1 MTMAKKKVTPEQ
13 VEAAERQL
21 KNLQRQVEYDTKD
34 YTLELLLDK
43 FEKGDFFIPDYQ
55 RQFVWKT
62 SNRSLFIESVLLGLP
77 IPFMFFAGCED
88 GRLEI
93 IDGAQRMQ
101 TLREFVKNKMKL
113 SRLAKL
119 TELDGFSFED
129 LSTAT
134 RRKFLNRTFRVV
146 VLDEKTTTDIR
157 QDLFNRINTSGVR
170 ASDSEVRRGSY
181 PGKLTTY
188 IEKCCKNELFI
199 SLCPISKSKA
209 ARQERFELVLRFFA
223 YLNEYK
229 HFEHEVNP
237 FLNNF
242 LANNL
247 DSFDEQKYETDFD
260 SMLNFVKENF
270 QFGFAK
276 SQNATTTP
284 RVRFEAIS
292 VGVALALRECPN
304 LKVDNVDWINSD
316 EFKTL
321 TTSDASNNEGKL
333 VARVEYVRDKLIEAK
348 VNDCDT

>member
-1 MTMAKKKVTPEQ
+1 MAKKKVTPERI
-13 VEAAERQL
+13 EAAERQL
-21 KNLQRQVEYDTKD
+21 KDLQRQVEYDTKD

-43 FEKGDFFIPDYQ
+43 FEKGDFYIPDYQ
-55 RQFVWKT
+55 RQFVWKAN
-62 SNRSLFIESVLLGLP
+62 NRSLFIESVLLGLP
-77 IPFMFFAGCED
+77 IPVMFFAGCED

-101 TLREFVKNKMKL
+101 TLREFVKYKMKL
-113 SRLAKL
+113 NKLAKL
-119 TELDGFSFED
+119 TELDGFSFDD

-157 QDLFNRINTSGVR
+157 QDLFNRINTSGVK

-181 PGKLTTY
+181 PGKLTDY

-209 ARQERFELVLRFFA
+209 VRQERFELVLRFFA
-223 YLNEYK
+223 YLNDYK
-229 HFEHEVNP
+229 HFGHEVNP
-237 FLNNF
+237 FLNDF
-242 LANNL
+242 LAKNI
-247 DSFDEQKYETDFD
+247 DSFDEQQYEVDFEG
-260 SMLNFVKENF
+260 MLNFVKKHF

-276 SQNATTTP
+276 TQNATTTP

-292 VGVALALRECPN
+292 VGVALALREYPD
-304 LKVDNVDWINSD
+304 LEVENVDWLNSND
-316 EFKTL
+316 FKVL

-333 VARVEYVRDKLIEAK
+333 VARVEYVRDKLIGAK

>member
-1 MTMAKKKVTPEQ
+1 MAKKKVTPEQ

-21 KNLQRQVEYDTKD
+21 KELQRQVEYDTKD

-43 FEKGDFFIPDYQ
+43 FEKGDFYIPDYQ
-55 RQFVWKT
+55 RQFVWKPN
-62 SNRSLFIESVLLGLP
+62 NRSLFIESVLLGLP
-77 IPFMFFAGCED
+77 IPFMFFAGCDD

-101 TLREFVKNKMKL
+101 TLREFVKRKMKL
-113 SRLAKL
+113 SKLAKL
-119 TELDGFSFED
+119 TELDGFVFED

-134 RRKFLNRTFRVV
+134 QRKFLNRTFRVV

-157 QDLFNRINTSGVR
+157 QDLFNRINTSGVK

-181 PGKLTTY
+181 PGKLTSY
-188 IEKCCKNELFI
+188 IEKCCKNELFVA
-199 SLCPISKSKA
+199 LCPISKNKA
-209 ARQERFELVLRFFA
+209 VRQERFELVLRFFA
-223 YLNEYK
+223 YLNDYK

-237 FLNNF
+237 FLNDF
-242 LANNL
+242 LAKNL
-247 DSFDEQKYETDFD
+247 DSFDEQQYETDFMG
-260 SMLNFVKENF
+260 MLNFVQKHF

-292 VGVALALRECPN
+292 VGVALALRAYPN
-304 LKVDNVDWINSD
+304 LEVKNVDWLNSE
-316 EFKTL
+316 EFKVL

-333 VARVEYVRDKLIEAK
+333 VARVEYVRDRLIEAK
-348 VNDCDT
+348 VNDCNI

>member
-1 MTMAKKKVTPEQ
+1 MAKKKVTPEQ

-21 KNLQRQVEYDTKD
+21 KELQRQVEYDTKD

-43 FEKGDFFIPDYQ
+43 FEKGDFYIPDYQ
-55 RQFVWKT
+55 RQFVWKPN
-62 SNRSLFIESVLLGLP
+62 NRSLFIESVLLGLP
-77 IPFMFFAGCED
+77 IPFMFFAGCDD

-101 TLREFVKNKMKL
+101 TLREFVKRKMKL
-113 SRLAKL
+113 SKLAKL
-119 TELDGFSFED
+119 TELDGFVFED

-134 RRKFLNRTFRVV
+134 QRKFLNRTFRVV

-157 QDLFNRINTSGVR
+157 QDLFNRINTSGVK

-181 PGKLTTY
+181 PGKLTSY
-188 IEKCCKNELFI
+188 IEKCCKNELFVA
-199 SLCPISKSKA
+199 LCPISKNKA
-209 ARQERFELVLRFFA
+209 VRQERFELVLRFFV
-223 YLNEYK
+223 YLNDYK

-237 FLNNF
+237 FLNDF
-242 LANNL
+242 LAKNL
-247 DSFDEQKYETDFD
+247 DSFDEQQYETDFIG
-260 SMLNFVKENF
+260 MLNFVQKHF

-292 VGVALALRECPN
+292 VGVALALRAYPN
-304 LKVDNVDWINSD
+304 LEVKNVDWLNSE
-316 EFKTL
+316 EFKVL

-333 VARVEYVRDKLIEAK
+333 VARVEYVRDRLIEAK
-348 VNDCDT
+348 VNDCNI

>member
-1 MTMAKKKVTPEQ
+1 MAKKKVTPEQ

-21 KNLQRQVEYDTKD
+21 KELQRQVEYDTKD

-43 FEKGDFFIPDYQ
+43 FEKGDFYIPDYQ
-55 RQFVWKT
+55 FVWKPN
-62 SNRSLFIESVLLGLP
+62 NRSLFIESVLLGLP
-77 IPFMFFAGCED
+77 IPFMFFAGCDD

-101 TLREFVKNKMKL
+101 TLREFVKRKMKL
-113 SRLAKL
+113 SKLAKL
-119 TELDGFSFED
+119 TELDGFVFED

-134 RRKFLNRTFRVV
+134 QRKFLNRTFRVV

-157 QDLFNRINTSGVR
+157 QDLFNRINTSGVK

-181 PGKLTTY
+181 PGKLTSY
-188 IEKCCKNELFI
+188 IEKCCKNELFVA
-199 SLCPISKSKA
+199 LCPISKNKA
-209 ARQERFELVLRFFA
+209 VRQERFELVLRFFA
-223 YLNEYK
+223 YLNDYK

-237 FLNNF
+237 FLNDF
-242 LANNL
+242 LAKNL
-247 DSFDEQKYETDFD
+247 DSFDEQQYETDFIG
-260 SMLNFVKENF
+260 MLNFVQKHF

-292 VGVALALRECPN
+292 VGVALALRAYPN
-304 LKVDNVDWINSD
+304 LEVKNVDWLNSE
-316 EFKTL
+316 EFKVL

-333 VARVEYVRDKLIEAK
+333 VARVEYVRDRLIEAK
-348 VNDCDT
+348 VNDCNI

>member
-1 MTMAKKKVTPEQ
+1 MAKKKVTPEQ

-21 KNLQRQVEYDTKD
+21 KELQRQVEYNTKD

-43 FEKGDFFIPDYQ
+43 FEKGDFYIPDYQ
-55 RQFVWKT
+55 RQFVWKPN
-62 SNRSLFIESVLLGLP
+62 NRSLFIESVLLGLP
-77 IPFMFFAGCED
+77 IPFMFFAGCDD

-101 TLREFVKNKMKL
+101 TLREFVKRKMKL
-113 SRLAKL
+113 SKLAKL
-119 TELDGFSFED
+119 TELDGFVFED

-134 RRKFLNRTFRVV
+134 QRKFLNRTFRVV

-157 QDLFNRINTSGVR
+157 QDLFNRINTSGVK

-181 PGKLTTY
+181 PGKLTSY
-188 IEKCCKNELFI
+188 IEKCCKNELFVA
-199 SLCPISKSKA
+199 LCPISKNKA
-209 ARQERFELVLRFFA
+209 VRQERFELVLRFFA
-223 YLNEYK
+223 YLNDYK

-237 FLNNF
+237 FLNDF
-242 LANNL
+242 LAKNL
-247 DSFDEQKYETDFD
+247 DSFDEQQYETDFIG
-260 SMLNFVKENF
+260 MLNFVQKHF

-292 VGVALALRECPN
+292 VGVALALRAYPN
-304 LKVDNVDWINSD
+304 LEVKNVDWLNSE
-316 EFKTL
+316 EFKVL

-333 VARVEYVRDKLIEAK
+333 VARVEYVRDRLIEAK
-348 VNDCDT
+348 VNDCNI

>member
-1 MTMAKKKVTPEQ
+1 MAKKKVTPEQ

-21 KNLQRQVEYDTKD
+21 KELQRQVEYDTKD

-43 FEKGDFFIPDYQ
+43 FEKGDFYIPDYQ
-55 RQFVWKT
+55 RQFVWKPN
-62 SNRSLFIESVLLGLP
+62 NRSLFIESVLLGLP
-77 IPFMFFAGCED
+77 IPFMFFAGCDD

-101 TLREFVKNKMKL
+101 TLREFVKRKMKL
-113 SRLAKL
+113 SKLAKL
-119 TELDGFSFED
+119 TELDGFVFED

-134 RRKFLNRTFRVV
+134 QRKFLNRTFRVV

-157 QDLFNRINTSGVR
+157 QDLFNRINTSGVK

-181 PGKLTTY
+181 PGKLTSY
-188 IEKCCKNELFI
+188 IEKCCKNELFVA
-199 SLCPISKSKA
+199 LCPISKNKA
-209 ARQERFELVLRFFA
+209 VRQERFELVLRFFA
-223 YLNEYK
+223 YLNNYK

-237 FLNNF
+237 FLNDF
-242 LANNL
+242 LAKNL
-247 DSFDEQKYETDFD
+247 DSFDEQQYETDFIG
-260 SMLNFVKENF
+260 MLNFVQKHF

-292 VGVALALRECPN
+292 VGVALALRAYPN
-304 LKVDNVDWINSD
+304 LEVKNVDWLNSE
-316 EFKTL
+316 EFKVL

-333 VARVEYVRDKLIEAK
+333 VARVEYVRDRLIEAK
-348 VNDCDT
+348 VNDCNI

>member
-1 MTMAKKKVTPEQ
+1 MAKKKVTPEQ

-21 KNLQRQVEYDTKD
+21 KELQRQVEYDTKD

-43 FEKGDFFIPDYQ
+43 FEKGDFYIPDYQ
-55 RQFVWKT
+55 RQFVWKPN
-62 SNRSLFIESVLLGLP
+62 NRSLFIESVLLGLP
-77 IPFMFFAGCED
+77 IPFMFFAGCDD

-101 TLREFVKNKMKL
+101 TLREFVKRKMKL
-113 SRLAKL
+113 SKLAKL
-119 TELDGFSFED
+119 TELDGFVFED

-134 RRKFLNRTFRVV
+134 QRKFLNRTFRVV

-157 QDLFNRINTSGVR
+157 QDLFNRINTSGVK

-181 PGKLTTY
+181 PGKLTSY
-188 IEKCCKNELFI
+188 IEKCCKNELFVA
-199 SLCPISKSKA
+199 LCPISKNKA
-209 ARQERFELVLRFFA
+209 VRQERFELVLRFFA
-223 YLNEYK
+223 YLNDYK

-237 FLNNF
+237 FLNDF
-242 LANNL
+242 LAKNL
-247 DSFDEQKYETDFD
+247 DSFDEQQYETDFIG
-260 SMLNFVKENF
+260 MLNFVQKHF

-292 VGVALALRECPN
+292 VGVALALRANPN
-304 LKVDNVDWINSD
+304 LEVKNVDWLNSE
-316 EFKTL
+316 EFKVL

-333 VARVEYVRDKLIEAK
+333 VARVEYVRDRLIEAK
-348 VNDCDT
+348 VNDCNI

>member
-1 MTMAKKKVTPEQ
+1 MAKKKVTPEQ

-21 KNLQRQVEYDTKD
+21 KELQRQVEYDTKD

-43 FEKGDFFIPDYQ
+43 FEKGDFYIPDYQ
-55 RQFVWKT
+55 RQFVWKPN
-62 SNRSLFIESVLLGLP
+62 NRSLFIESVLLGLP
-77 IPFMFFAGCED
+77 IPFMFFAGCDD

-101 TLREFVKNKMKL
+101 TLREFVKRKMKL
-113 SRLAKL
+113 SKLAKL
-119 TELDGFSFED
+119 TELDGFVFED

-134 RRKFLNRTFRVV
+134 QRKSLNRTFRVV

-157 QDLFNRINTSGVR
+157 QDLFNRINTSGVK

-181 PGKLTTY
+181 PGKLTSY
-188 IEKCCKNELFI
+188 IEKCCKNELFVA
-199 SLCPISKSKA
+199 LCPISKNKA
-209 ARQERFELVLRFFA
+209 VRQERFELVLRFFA
-223 YLNEYK
+223 YLNDYK

-237 FLNNF
+237 FLNDF
-242 LANNL
+242 LAKNL
-247 DSFDEQKYETDFD
+247 DSFDEQQYETDFIG
-260 SMLNFVKENF
+260 MLNFVQKHF

-292 VGVALALRECPN
+292 VGVALALRAYPN
-304 LKVDNVDWINSD
+304 LEVKNVDWLNSE
-316 EFKTL
+316 EFKVL

-333 VARVEYVRDKLIEAK
+333 VARVEYVRDRLIEAK
-348 VNDCDT
+348 VNDCNI

>member
-1 MTMAKKKVTPEQ
+1 MAKKKVTPEQ

-21 KNLQRQVEYDTKD
+21 KELQRQVEYDTKD

-43 FEKGDFFIPDYQ
+43 FEKGDFYIPDYQ
-55 RQFVWKT
+55 RQFVWKPN
-62 SNRSLFIESVLLGLP
+62 NRSLFIESVLLGLP
-77 IPFMFFAGCED
+77 IPFMFFAGCDD

-101 TLREFVKNKMKL
+101 TLREFVKRKMKL
-113 SRLAKL
+113 SKLAKL
-119 TELDGFSFED
+119 TELDGFVFED

-134 RRKFLNRTFRVV
+134 QRKFLNRTFRVV

-157 QDLFNRINTSGVR
+157 QDLFNRINPSGVK

-181 PGKLTTY
+181 PGKLTSY
-188 IEKCCKNELFI
+188 IEKCCKNELFVA
-199 SLCPISKSKA
+199 LCPISKNKA
-209 ARQERFELVLRFFA
+209 VRQERFELVLRFFA
-223 YLNEYK
+223 YLNDYK

-237 FLNNF
+237 FLNDF
-242 LANNL
+242 LAKNL
-247 DSFDEQKYETDFD
+247 DSFDEQQYETDFIG
-260 SMLNFVKENF
+260 MLNFVQKHF

-292 VGVALALRECPN
+292 VGVALALRAYPN
-304 LKVDNVDWINSD
+304 LEVKNVDWLNSE
-316 EFKTL
+316 EFKVL

-333 VARVEYVRDKLIEAK
+333 VARVEYVRDRLIEAK
-348 VNDCDT
+348 VNDCNI

>member
-1 MTMAKKKVTPEQ
+1 MAKKKVTPEQ

-21 KNLQRQVEYDTKD
+21 KELQRQVEYDTKD

-43 FEKGDFFIPDYQ
+43 FEKGDFYIPDYQ
-55 RQFVWKT
+55 RQFVWKPN
-62 SNRSLFIESVLLGLP
+62 NRSLFIESVLLGLP
-77 IPFMFFAGCED
+77 IPFMFFAGCDD

-101 TLREFVKNKMKL
+101 TLREFVKRKMKL
-113 SRLAKL
+113 SKLAKL
-119 TELDGFSFED
+119 TELDGFVFED

-134 RRKFLNRTFRVV
+134 QRKFLNRTFRVV

-157 QDLFNRINTSGVR
+157 QDLFNRINTSGVK

-181 PGKLTTY
+181 PGKLTSY
-188 IEKCCKNELFI
+188 IEKCCKNELFVA
-199 SLCPISKSKA
+199 LCPISKNKA
-209 ARQERFELVLRFFA
+209 VRQERFELVLRFFA
-223 YLNEYK
+223 YLNDYK

-237 FLNNF
+237 FLNDF
-242 LANNL
+242 LAKNL
-247 DSFDEQKYETDFD
+247 DSFDEQQYETDFIG
-260 SMLNFVKENF
+260 MLNFVQKHF

-292 VGVALALRECPN
+292 VGVALALRAYPN
-304 LKVDNVDWINSD
+304 LEAKNVDWLNSE
-316 EFKTL
+316 EFKVL

-333 VARVEYVRDKLIEAK
+333 VARVEYVRDRLIEAK
-348 VNDCDT
+348 VNDCNI

>member
-1 MTMAKKKVTPEQ
+1 MAKKKVTPEQ

-21 KNLQRQVEYDTKD
+21 KELQRQVEYDTKD

-43 FEKGDFFIPDYQ
+43 FEKGDFYIPDYQ
-55 RQFVWKT
+55 RQFVWKPN
-62 SNRSLFIESVLLGLP
+62 NRSLFIESVLLGLP
-77 IPFMFFAGCED
+77 IPFMFFAGCDD

-101 TLREFVKNKMKL
+101 TLREFVKRKMKL
-113 SRLAKL
+113 SKLAKL
-119 TELDGFSFED
+119 TELDGFVFED

-134 RRKFLNRTFRVV
+134 QRKFLNRTFRVV

-157 QDLFNRINTSGVR
+157 QDLFNRINTSGVK

-181 PGKLTTY
+181 PGKLTSY
-188 IEKCCKNELFI
+188 IEKCCKNELFVA
-199 SLCPISKSKA
+199 LCPISKNKA
-209 ARQERFELVLRFFA
+209 VRQERFELVLRFFA
-223 YLNEYK
+223 YLNDYK

-237 FLNNF
+237 FLNDF
-242 LANNL
+242 LTKNL
-247 DSFDEQKYETDFD
+247 DSFDEQQYETDFIG
-260 SMLNFVKENF
+260 MLNFVQKHF

-292 VGVALALRECPN
+292 VGVALALRAYPN
-304 LKVDNVDWINSD
+304 LEVKNVDWLNSE
-316 EFKTL
+316 EFKVL

-333 VARVEYVRDKLIEAK
+333 VARVEYVRDRLIEAK
-348 VNDCDT
+348 VNDCNI

>member
-1 MTMAKKKVTPEQ
+1 MAKKKVAPEQ

-21 KNLQRQVEYDTKD
+21 KELQRQVEYDTKD

-43 FEKGDFFIPDYQ
+43 FEKGDFYIPDYQ
-55 RQFVWKT
+55 RQFVWKPN
-62 SNRSLFIESVLLGLP
+62 NRSLFIESVLLGLP
-77 IPFMFFAGCED
+77 IPFMFFAGCDD

-101 TLREFVKNKMKL
+101 TLREFVKRKMKL
-113 SRLAKL
+113 SKLAKL
-119 TELDGFSFED
+119 TELDGFVFED

-134 RRKFLNRTFRVV
+134 QRKFLNRTFRVV

-157 QDLFNRINTSGVR
+157 QDLFNRINTSGVK

-181 PGKLTTY
+181 PGKLTSY
-188 IEKCCKNELFI
+188 IEKCCKNELFVA
-199 SLCPISKSKA
+199 LCPISKNKA
-209 ARQERFELVLRFFA
+209 VRQERFELVLRFFA
-223 YLNEYK
+223 YLNDYK

-237 FLNNF
+237 FLNDF
-242 LANNL
+242 LAKNL
-247 DSFDEQKYETDFD
+247 DSFDEQQYETDFIG
-260 SMLNFVKENF
+260 MLNFVQKHF

-292 VGVALALRECPN
+292 VGVALALRAYPN
-304 LKVDNVDWINSD
+304 LEVKNVDWLNSE
-316 EFKTL
+316 EFKVL

-333 VARVEYVRDKLIEAK
+333 VARVEYVRDRLIEAK
-348 VNDCDT
+348 VNDCNI

>member
-1 MTMAKKKVTPEQ
+1 MAKKKVTPEQ

-21 KNLQRQVEYDTKD
+21 KELQRQVEYDTKD

-43 FEKGDFFIPDYQ
+43 FEKGDFYIPDYQ
-55 RQFVWKT
+55 RQFVWKPN
-62 SNRSLFIESVLLGLP
+62 NRSLFIESVLLGLP
-77 IPFMFFAGCED
+77 IPFMFFAGCDD

-101 TLREFVKNKMKL
+101 TLREFVKRKMKL
-113 SRLAKL
+113 SKLAKL
-119 TELDGFSFED
+119 TELDGFVFED

-134 RRKFLNRTFRVV
+134 QRKFLNRTFRVV

-157 QDLFNRINTSGVR
+157 QDLFNRINTSGVK

-181 PGKLTTY
+181 PGKLTSY
-188 IEKCCKNELFI
+188 IEKCCKNELLVA
-199 SLCPISKSKA
+199 LCPISKNKA
-209 ARQERFELVLRFFA
+209 VRQERFELVLRFFA
-223 YLNEYK
+223 YLNDYK

-237 FLNNF
+237 FLNDF
-242 LANNL
+242 LAKNL
-247 DSFDEQKYETDFD
+247 DSFDEQQYETDFIG
-260 SMLNFVKENF
+260 MLNFVQKHF

-292 VGVALALRECPN
+292 VGVALALRAYPN
-304 LKVDNVDWINSD
+304 LEVKNVNWLNSE
-316 EFKTL
+316 EFKVL

-333 VARVEYVRDKLIEAK
+333 VARVEYVRDRLIEAK
-348 VNDCDT
+348 VNDCNI

>member
-1 MTMAKKKVTPEQ
+1 MAKKKVTPEQ

-21 KNLQRQVEYDTKD
+21 KELQRQVEYDTKD

-43 FEKGDFFIPDYQ
+43 FEKGDFYIPDYQ
-55 RQFVWKT
+55 RQFVWKPN
-62 SNRSLFIESVLLGLP
+62 NRSLFIESVLLGLP
-77 IPFMFFAGCED
+77 IPFMFFAGCDD

-101 TLREFVKNKMKL
+101 TLREFVKRKMKL
-113 SRLAKL
+113 SKLAKL
-119 TELDGFSFED
+119 TELDGFVFED

-134 RRKFLNRTFRVV
+134 QRKFLNRTFRVV

-157 QDLFNRINTSGVR
+157 QDLFNRINTSGVK

-181 PGKLTTY
+181 PGKLTSY
-188 IEKCCKNELFI
+188 IEKCCKNELFVA
-199 SLCPISKSKA
+199 LCPISKNKA
-209 ARQERFELVLRFFA
+209 VRQERFELVLRFFA
-223 YLNEYK
+223 YLNDYK

-237 FLNNF
+237 FLNDF
-242 LANNL
+242 LAKNL
-247 DSFDEQKYETDFD
+247 DSFDEQQYETDFIG
-260 SMLNFVKENF
+260 MLNFVQKHF

-292 VGVALALRECPN
+292 VGVALALRAYPN
-304 LKVDNVDWINSD
+304 LGVKNVDWLNSE
-316 EFKTL
+316 EFKVL

-333 VARVEYVRDKLIEAK
+333 VARVEYVRDRLIEAK
-348 VNDCDT
+348 VNDCNI

>member
-1 MTMAKKKVTPEQ
+1 MAKKKVTPEQ

-21 KNLQRQVEYDTKD
+21 KELQRQVEYDTKD

-43 FEKGDFFIPDYQ
+43 FEKGDFYIPDYQ
-55 RQFVWKT
+55 RQFVWKPN
-62 SNRSLFIESVLLGLP
+62 NRSLFIESVLLGLP
-77 IPFMFFAGCED
+77 IPFMFFAGCDD

-101 TLREFVKNKMKL
+101 TWREFVKRKMKL
-113 SRLAKL
+113 SKLAKL
-119 TELDGFSFED
+119 TELDGFVFED

-134 RRKFLNRTFRVV
+134 QRKFLNRTFRVV

-157 QDLFNRINTSGVR
+157 QDLFNRINTSGVK

-181 PGKLTTY
+181 PGKLTSY
-188 IEKCCKNELFI
+188 IEKCCKNELFVA
-199 SLCPISKSKA
+199 LCPISKNKA
-209 ARQERFELVLRFFA
+209 VRQERFELVLRFFA
-223 YLNEYK
+223 YLNDYK

-237 FLNNF
+237 FLNDF
-242 LANNL
+242 LAKNL
-247 DSFDEQKYETDFD
+247 DSFDEQQYETDFIG
-260 SMLNFVKENF
+260 MLNFVQKHF

-292 VGVALALRECPN
+292 VGVALALRAYPN
-304 LKVDNVDWINSD
+304 LEVKNVDWLNSE
-316 EFKTL
+316 EFKVL

-333 VARVEYVRDKLIEAK
+333 VARVEYVRDRLIEAK
-348 VNDCDT
+348 VNDCNI

>member
-1 MTMAKKKVTPEQ
+1 MAKKKVTPEQ

-21 KNLQRQVEYDTKD
+21 KELQRQVEYDTKD

-43 FEKGDFFIPDYQ
+43 FEKGDFYIPDYQ
-55 RQFVWKT
+55 RQFVWKPN
-62 SNRSLFIESVLLGLP
+62 NRSLFIESVLLGLP
-77 IPFMFFAGCED
+77 IPFMFFAGCDD

-101 TLREFVKNKMKL
+101 TLREFVKRKMKL
-113 SRLAKL
+113 SKLAKL
-119 TELDGFSFED
+119 TELDGFVFED

-134 RRKFLNRTFRVV
+134 QRKFLNRTFRVV

-157 QDLFNRINTSGVR
+157 QDLFNRINTSGVK

-181 PGKLTTY
+181 PGKLTSY
-188 IEKCCKNELFI
+188 IEKCCKNELFVV
-199 SLCPISKSKA
+199 LCPISKNKA
-209 ARQERFELVLRFFA
+209 VRQERFELVLRFFA
-223 YLNEYK
+223 YLNDYK

-237 FLNNF
+237 FLNDF
-242 LANNL
+242 LAKNL
-247 DSFDEQKYETDFD
+247 DSFDEQQYETDFIG
-260 SMLNFVKENF
+260 MLNFVQKHF

-292 VGVALALRECPN
+292 VGVALALRAYPN
-304 LKVDNVDWINSD
+304 LEVKNVDWLNSE
-316 EFKTL
+316 EFKVL

-333 VARVEYVRDKLIEAK
+333 VARVEYVRDRLIEAK
-348 VNDCDT
+348 VNDCNI